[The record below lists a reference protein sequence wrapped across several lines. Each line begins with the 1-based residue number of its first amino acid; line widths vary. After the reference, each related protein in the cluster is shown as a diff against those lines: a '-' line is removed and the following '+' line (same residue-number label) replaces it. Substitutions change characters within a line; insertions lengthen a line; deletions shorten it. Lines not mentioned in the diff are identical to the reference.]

1 MSTPEFGVPADTIVP
16 PREHSF
22 DLHSAN
28 ADPLAEPAPSAARP
42 PLARRLRRYA
52 FAAGVVAIVLV
63 LGAYGSLRVAMAY
76 IGEPPLSTA
85 AYVLAAGAQPQHGAG
100 KQAGGKP
107 RLLVEPEDVDPLY
120 LAMLLSFEDRR
131 FYSHSGVDLYA
142 LARSV
147 LEIVQYRRVVSGGST
162 LTMQVARILENK
174 YRRAPSVKARQI
186 LRALQLEQQF
196 SKREIL
202 RLYLNLAPFGGRIQG
217 VRAASLAYFGKEPQR
232 LTVGE
237 AALLVALPQAP
248 ELRRLDRYADKA
260 RRARDFVL
268 ATVVAAG
275 VLSPEEA
282 ELARLET
289 VANAAAGR
297 RSAPS
302 LISFGE

>member
-1 MSTPEFGVPADTIVP
+1 
-16 PREHSF
+16 
-22 DLHSAN
+22 
-28 ADPLAEPAPSAARP
+28 
-42 PLARRLRRYA
+42 
-52 FAAGVVAIVLV
+52 
-63 LGAYGSLRVAMAY
+63 
-76 IGEPPLSTA
+76 
-85 AYVLAAGAQPQHGAG
+85 
-100 KQAGGKP
+100 
-107 RLLVEPEDVDPLY
+107 
-120 LAMLLSFEDRR
+120 
-131 FYSHSGVDLYA
+131 
-142 LARSV
+142 
-147 LEIVQYRRVVSGGST
+147 VSGGST
-162 LTMQVARILENK
+162 LTMQVARILENQ
-174 YRRAPSVKARQI
+174 YRRAPAVKARQI

-248 ELRRLDRYADKA
+248 ELRRLDRYAAKA

-275 VLSPEEA
+275 VLSSEEA

-297 RSAPS
+297 QPAPS
-302 LISFGE
+302 LISFGD

>member
-1 MSTPEFGVPADTIVP
+1 VQ
-16 PREHSF
+16 
-22 DLHSAN
+22 
-28 ADPLAEPAPSAARP
+28 
-42 PLARRLRRYA
+42 RLRRYA
-52 FAAGVVAIVLV
+52 FAAGVLAIVVV

-76 IGEPPLSTA
+76 IGDPPLNAA
-85 AYVLAAGAQPQHGAG
+85 AYLLPAGAQVHHGPG
-100 KQAGGKP
+100 KQVADKP

-131 FYSHSGVDLYA
+131 FYSHFGVDLFA
-142 LARSV
+142 LARSA
-147 LEIVQYRRVVSGGST
+147 LELVQYRRIVSGGST
-162 LTMQVARILENK
+162 LTMQVARILENQ
-174 YRRAPSVKARQI
+174 YRRAPAVKARQI

-217 VRAASLAYFGKEPQR
+217 VRAASLAYFGKEPQH

-268 ATVVAAG
+268 TTVVAAG
-275 VLSPEEA
+275 VLSPAEA

-289 VANAAAGR
+289 VIAAR
-297 RSAPS
+297 REPAPS

>member
-1 MSTPEFGVPADTIVP
+1 MSTPEFGVPADTTVP
-16 PREHSF
+16 PREDSV
-22 DLHSAN
+22 DLRSA
-28 ADPLAEPAPSAARP
+28 DHVEPSGASPARSRARP
-42 PLARRLRRYA
+42 PLAHRLRRYA
-52 FAAGVVAIVLV
+52 FAAGVLAIVLV

-76 IGEPPLSTA
+76 IGDPPLNTA
-85 AYVLAAGAQPQHGAG
+85 AYLLPAGAQAQHGAG
-100 KQAGGKP
+100 KQAGGKQ

-131 FYSHSGVDLYA
+131 FYSHFGVDLYA
-142 LARSV
+142 LARSA
-147 LEIVQYRRVVSGGST
+147 LELVQYRRIVSGGST
-162 LTMQVARILENK
+162 LTMQVARILENQ
-174 YRRAPSVKARQI
+174 YRRAPGVKARQI
-186 LRALQLEQQF
+186 LRALQLEEQF

-202 RLYLNLAPFGGRIQG
+202 RMYLNLAPFGGRIQG

-275 VLSPEEA
+275 VL
-282 ELARLET
+282 
-289 VANAAAGR
+289 VAGR
-297 RSAPS
+297 GRARAARDGRHRHAAPRPAKS
-302 LISFGE
+302 RHPA